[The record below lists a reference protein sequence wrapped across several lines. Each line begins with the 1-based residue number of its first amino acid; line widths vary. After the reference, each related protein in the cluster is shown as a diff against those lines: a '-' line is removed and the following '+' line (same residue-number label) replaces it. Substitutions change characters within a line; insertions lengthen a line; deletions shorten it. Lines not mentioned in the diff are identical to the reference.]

1 MKNVF
6 IADSAYSLFLYLIK
20 YTNQISDTLF
30 VLGPSVSHANIPQK
44 LSFNKNAEILD
55 QKLLASCLANKIDTL
70 SHGDICFCY
79 INAQSIGE
87 SIENEMRTR
96 YYTIALS
103 DGLSDFQNFP
113 KYMAENRFDEY
124 FSVETPYQTVHLP
137 NHPHLETNRIM
148 ELWDQRS
155 EEQKKQIASVFH
167 VTEQDLEILRQKKV
181 ILVTQPLSEDGIM
194 EETEKQAFYRDMMRA
209 YPTNEIVIKPH
220 PREKTKWNKIF
231 KETPIIPKQIPMELL
246 SAMVPVEKLVT
257 FYSTAGTNLVEPRQV
272 DFYSKDFEQLSFV
285 HPEKPKM
292 GLTPYVNIE
301 EKFASLPFNWKRVP
315 DPKHIWYLN
324 KKGSIQNN
332 YRSFSLERN

>member
-6 IADSAYSLFLYLIK
+6 VADSAYSLFLYLIR
-20 YTNQISDTLF
+20 YTDQISDTLF
-30 VLGPSVSHANIPQK
+30 VLGPSVSHANVSPK
-44 LSFNKNAEILD
+44 LSFTKNAKALD
-55 QKLLASCLANKIDTL
+55 QKPLASCLANKIDTL
-70 SHGDICFCY
+70 SRGDICFCY
-79 INAQSIGE
+79 INAQSTGE
-87 SIENEMRTR
+87 AIENEMRKR

-124 FSVETPYQTVHLP
+124 FTVEDPYRCIHLP
-137 NHPHLETNRIM
+137 SHPYLETARIM
-148 ELWDQRS
+148 DLWDQKT

-194 EETEKQAFYRDMMRA
+194 KESEKQAFYRDMMQS
-209 YPTNEIVIKPH
+209 YPTDTIVIKPH
-220 PREKTKWNKIF
+220 PREKTKWNEVF
-231 KETPIIPKQIPMELL
+231 KGAPVISKQIPMELL

-257 FYSTAGTNLVEPRQV
+257 FYSTAGTNLVEPRKV
-272 DFYSKDFEQLSFV
+272 DFYSKDFEQLRFV

-301 EKFASLPFNWKRVP
+301 KKFASRPFNWKRIP
-315 DPKHIWYLN
+315 DSEHIWYQN
-324 KKGSIQNN
+324 QKGNIKNN
-332 YRSFSLERN
+332 YRSFSRERN